1 MMEEELWTDDAE
13 QVMCPLE
20 DSTFYIQVQPYQGN
34 TR

>member
-13 QVMCPLE
+13 QVICPL
-20 DSTFYIQVQPYQGN
+20 DAPAFYTEVLPYQGN